1 MFMKKIY
8 FLLTA
13 IAMTAFSANAQWRKT
28 WDFTQGLCEETLENL
43 AADPTNWSLEGT
55 NDDGSIKGYKGNSKM
70 SGTLKANGVE
80 IEEFKGLVF
89 GTAGL
94 KDNGNIN
101 IRPNSFR
108 MARAGMKVSLPKLAG
123 GQKITVVAKSA
134 NSTDSRGV
142 TADSKELIKLEGPE
156 GDVAPGSE
164 GLQTWVWQVDESVG
178 NDSITPTL
186 KILTGGVDFSSIIID
201 NGDEPEVLATPKVAY
216 LYSPVEGYDVESDF
230 IFAYTAISEQ
240 DVKAINVDEFFAA
253 TEFVPADSLKT
264 FDVVVYSE
272 SLNETHAAAL
282 YDLLNHVPV
291 LSFNSAI
298 YEAWGQGS
306 TFVPEGSSNVLT
318 IAPDYLEHP
327 LFADL
332 NIDEAGNITL
342 FDDGDVITG
351 KKVLGYNVK
360 EGSDFDDD
368 EVLALVGDHNAIHA
382 QAEKNT
388 YLHLPISSENAL
400 VEGEPIITDDYLT
413 LIGNAITWL
422 RGTKGE
428 VRKAAKPTITYVYEN
443 NITYATLKTN
453 LEGARI
459 YYTLDGTDAT
469 KQSTRYAGETLEFT
483 TSGAVINAITVVP
496 AYYNSDMV
504 SDTVIVKSQL
514 PVPSY
519 EVKYEEGV
527 AKVYATTVEGADVY
541 FNIIASND
549 IAKSTKID
557 SFVVVTR
564 PTLMTVFAHSDVNL
578 PSEIVEFAIDS
589 QEWGYYN
596 EVIEHVKFET
606 AEGWLS
612 SKDYYTKAYNFY
624 DQTVADTI
632 VTPNVDD
639 PTVNDST
646 IVHNVPANEFMQ
658 WEINDK
664 WMIGTYGQ
672 GLYWATDGGGA
683 VGAGYG
689 PATALHYG
697 SSKYAL
703 EFMTTKVKTDPA
715 SAFMASRVKFQAPFE
730 VTIYMCGQIEGPTMT
745 GDYENRVEILTSTDS
760 INWTS
765 QGVLST
771 YFDKA
776 IDRQSLVCGGTEPVY
791 VKIASANVDNTSKQ
805 KTMLF
810 DVILAGAT
818 AERPSTGIEGI
829 TETAKSV
836 KSVMMYNLSGQQIRQ
851 AEQGIVLIRTIY
863 TDGSVATKKVF
874 VK

>member
-1 MFMKKIY
+1 MKKIY
-8 FLLTA
+8 FLLVA
-13 IAMTAFSANAQWRKT
+13 VAMTTFSANAQSRKT
-28 WDFTQGLCEETLENL
+28 WDFTKGLCEETLENL
-43 AADPTNWSLEGT
+43 AADGSNWTVENNS
-55 NDDGSIKGYKGNSKM
+55 DGSLRGYKGNSKM

-94 KDNGNIN
+94 SSSGNMN
-101 IRPNSFR
+101 IRLNSFR
-108 MARAGMKVSLPKLAG
+108 MARANMEVSLPKLAG
-123 GQKITVVAKSA
+123 GQKITVIAKSA

-142 TADSKELIKLEGPE
+142 TAASSELIKLEGPD

-178 NDSITPTL
+178 NDSITPKL
-186 KILTGGVDFSSIIID
+186 KILVGGVDFSSIVID

-216 LYSPVEGYDVESDF
+216 LYSPVEGYDLDADF
-230 IFAYTAISEQ
+230 NYVNTAIYEQ
-240 DVKAINVDEFFAA
+240 DVKAINVEEFFAA

-272 SLNETHAAAL
+272 SLNDTHAGPL
-282 YDLLNHVPV
+282 YDLLNQVPV
-291 LSFNSAI
+291 LSFNSAL

-306 TFVPEGSSNVLT
+306 TFIPEGSSNVLT
-318 IAPDYLEHP
+318 ITPDYLEHP
-327 LFADL
+327 LFVDM
-332 NIDEAGNITL
+332 NVDEAGNIAL

-351 KKVLGYNVK
+351 KKVMGYNVT

-388 YLHLPISSENAL
+388 YLLLPISSENAL

-428 VRKAAKPTITYVYEN
+428 VRKAAKPTVSYVFEN
-443 NITYATLKTN
+443 NVTYATLKTS
-453 LEGARI
+453 LESARI
-459 YYTLDGTDAT
+459 YYTLDGSVPT

-483 TSGAVINAITVVP
+483 TSGAVINAISIVP
-496 AYYNSDMV
+496 AYYNSDML
-504 SDTVIVKSQL
+504 SDTVVVKSKL
-514 PVPSY
+514 AVPTY

-527 AKVYATTVEGADVY
+527 AKVFLTAEEGADIY
-541 FNIIASND
+541 YNITASSD
-549 IAKSTKID
+549 INKSTLFD
-557 SFVVVTR
+557 SIIVINR
-564 PTLMTVFAHSDVNL
+564 PTALTVFAYAEDKLSSD
-578 PSEIVEFAIDS
+578 IVEFVVDS
-589 QEWGYYN
+589 QDWTYYN
-596 EVIEHVKFET
+596 DVIEHVKFES

-612 SKDYYTKAYNFY
+612 AKGYYTKAFHFY

-639 PTVNDST
+639 PTVNDTT
-646 IVHNVPANEFMQ
+646 IVHNVPANEFQQ
-658 WEINDK
+658 WEINEK
-664 WMIGTYGQ
+664 WLIGTYGQ
-672 GLYWATDGGGA
+672 GLYWATDGGGN

-689 PATALHYG
+689 PATALHAG

-703 EFMTTKVKTDPA
+703 EFMTTKVSTDPA

-730 VTIYMCGQIEGPTMT
+730 VTLYMCGQISGPTME

-791 VKIASANVDNTSKQ
+791 VKLASANVDNTSKQ

-810 DVILAGAT
+810 DVILAA
-818 AERPSTGIEGI
+818 ASVERPSTGIESL

-836 KSVMMYNLSGQQIRQ
+836 KAVMMFNLAGQQIRQ

-863 TDGSVATKKVF
+863 NDGSVATKKVF